1 MSESDP
7 YLDFLANNTKTIRRI
22 IYFLV
27 FLIVAL
33 VGYWLYSKSRLNN
46 KNCDALSKI
55 YPDFAKVSTINPKEE
70 RFSHNLRDYYIKTAF
85 NACLAGQVKSDF
97 VNICALKSAI
107 KQGARCL
114 DFEIYSLNDR
124 PVIAASSVDNYYTK
138 GTYNSV
144 DFVDAIDIIANYAFS
159 GGTCPNPGDPLL
171 LNFRIMSNN
180 VKIYDIMADEL
191 YNQLQNR
198 MLGKEYS
205 YENKGNNLGT
215 VPLKELMGKVVIM
228 VDRTN
233 PLFEQTPLDEY
244 VNVASGSVFLRS
256 YTYSQVKNTQDT
268 SELIEFNKKNMSIV
282 RPDLS
287 QSAINPSAAL
297 AMNYG
302 CQMVGMSFQTFDTY
316 MEYYSLFFDKA
327 GSAFALKPENLRFIE
342 VTIPT
347 PPPPNPEYSYKERN
361 IQEDYY
367 KFNI

>member
-1 MSESDP
+1 MDNSDT
-7 YLDFLANNTKTIRRI
+7 YVDFLANNTKTIRQI
-22 IYFLV
+22 IYLLI
-27 FLIVAL
+27 FLIISI

-46 KNCDALSKI
+46 KNCKTLAKI
-55 YPDFAKVSTINPKEE
+55 YPDFAKVSTVDPLQE

-85 NACLAGQVKSDF
+85 NACLAGEVKNDF

-124 PVIAASSVDNYYTK
+124 PVIAASSVDDYYTK

-144 DFVDAIDIIANYAFS
+144 DFGEAIGIISDYAFS

-180 VKIYDIMADEL
+180 QKIYKIMADEI
-191 YNQLQNR
+191 YNQLENR
-198 MLGKEYS
+198 ILGKDYS
-205 YENKGNNLGT
+205 YENNGNNLGT
-215 VPLKELMGKVVIM
+215 VPLKNLMGKVIIM
-228 VDRTN
+228 ADRTN

-244 VNVASGSVFLRS
+244 VNFASGSVFLRS
-256 YTYSQVKNTQDT
+256 YAYSQVKNTQDT
-268 SELIEFNKKNMSIV
+268 SELIEYNKKNMSIV

-287 QSAINPSAAL
+287 QNASNPSPAL

-302 CQMVGMSFQTFDTY
+302 CQMVGMSFQNFDDY
-316 MEYYSLFFDKA
+316 MEYYSLFFDKS
-327 GSAFALKPENLRFIE
+327 GSAFVLKPENLRFIE
-342 VTIPT
+342 VTIPV

-361 IQEDYY
+361 VSSDFY